1 MPKVVK
7 NTTAVLLSLTAVSA
21 IMLRII
27 QLIKFTDIETGYI
40 YQSATQSMHI
50 FYIICFV
57 MIVLSAIISYKSK
70 CCNNPFEKEKS
81 KTLSLFSFFA
91 GISLFY
97 DFVHQSVNCYEY
109 ISKNSQLQ
117 MNYLF
122 PLVFVGISALACS
135 FYFFLMGS
143 YFVSDKYDFRQFKYF
158 HLMPTAWILFKLL
171 ICIVTYVDE
180 RYAEEVFFQYE
191 LLIFGVC
198 FYIFIIRCIDDD
210 CFNLRHLAFTGIS
223 YALCSLIISIPRIV
237 VWLMNAET
245 SSVTFSSVTYLFTGL
260 FALIFSVNI
269 LKPTKND

>member
-7 NTTAVLLSLTAVSA
+7 RTTAVLLSLTAVSA
-21 IMLRII
+21 IMLRIV
-27 QLIKFTDIETGYI
+27 QLLEFTDVQTGYI
-40 YQSATQSMHI
+40 YHSARNSMHI

-57 MIVLSAIISYKSK
+57 MVILSCFISYKSD

-97 DFVHQSVNCYEY
+97 DFVHQSVNCYDY

-117 MNYLF
+117 MNYLI
-122 PLVFVGISALACS
+122 PLIFVGISALACS
-135 FYFFLMGS
+135 FYFFIMGS
-143 YFVSDKYDFRQFKYF
+143 FFVSDKYDFRQFKYF

-191 LLIFGVC
+191 LLIFGVF
-198 FYIFIIRCIDDD
+198 FYIFIIRCFDDD
-210 CFNLRHLAFTGIS
+210 KFNLRHLAFTGIS
-223 YALCSLIISIPRIV
+223 YALCSLIISVPRIV
-237 VWLMNAET
+237 VWFMNAET

-260 FALIFSVNI
+260 FALLFSINI
-269 LKPTKND
+269 LKPTKNE

>member
-210 CFNLRHLAFTGIS
+210 YFNLRHLAFTGIS

-237 VWLMNAET
+237 VWFMNAET